1 MADIERFVADQ
12 GVEMMSFG
20 KPQRK
25 DEVTQQVRDNGR
37 NGNRNCDDEMSTPSG
52 TTDLR
57 QKWTSV
63 STREKNDCEAGAVSY
78 THLDVYKRQAFRC
91 TSLYTNVCACMRRAR
106 PGPGRSIPSTGSAK

>member
-1 MADIERFVADQ
+1 VADIERFVADQ

-52 TTDLR
+52 TTNLR
-57 QKWTSV
+57 QK
-63 STREKNDCEAGAVSY
+63 
-78 THLDVYKRQAFRC
+78 
-91 TSLYTNVCACMRRAR
+91 
-106 PGPGRSIPSTGSAK
+106 